1 MRLLRGAGLVP
12 QRFLGICMSTAAYA
26 LDGQPCT
33 REAFYAAA
41 CNPQRH
47 IVVQACAGA
56 GKTWMLVSRIVRAL
70 LEGAQPQEIL
80 AITFTKKAAG
90 EMRERLQ
97 EWLLEFSKASDE
109 QLALELQIRGI
120 SSEIAKKS
128 KPNMREVLSNL
139 YQQSLANPRSVQIRT
154 FHSWFAALLRHAP
167 LATLQTLGLP
177 PVYELL
183 EDDTL
188 AIEALWPRFYALQQT
203 DAALHRTYRE
213 AVADVGRWG
222 VQEALTNALA
232 KRVEFELAD
241 RAGVV
246 ARSIRTVAQVYPEFA
261 ALDDPLALLQANHEA
276 LLAAAKLLSE
286 AKQPSYKAKGVELLD
301 ALAQSRWADVP
312 QCLLTQAGQPRKFN
326 EQLTSQPALA
336 DAQQLCMRVA
346 AAQLQH
352 AAWQHQQR
360 MAQLSRALIAC
371 FADFKRERGWVD
383 MGDLERAAHHVLGSE
398 KISGWV
404 QQRLDAQIRHLLIDE
419 FQDTNPLQWQALQS
433 WLSGY
438 VGAGGGGASNG
449 PSVFIVGDA
458 KQSIYRFRRAEPQVF
473 EAAARFV
480 CEGLGGTLL
489 ACDHTRRNAKGI
501 TRVVNA
507 IMGQAAIEQPYEFR
521 NHTTE
526 SAQTGGVI
534 RLPIVPIAE
543 KPEQTDELLWRDT
556 LNEPRDEIEEHTAD
570 TECQVAARWVVA
582 QIQGGLQGSQIMVL
596 ARKRDRLARMRDALR
611 SLGIE
616 SQISEKI
623 ALCDLPEV
631 QDVVALLDALV
642 SPSNNLALA
651 RALKSPIFGWSDE
664 DLAVLEFAVR
674 EQRDQD
680 SAREQVGMSWVEL
693 LLNQE
698 QTNIILRGLEGDLIK
713 KTAQSLRQMQLWLA
727 QLPPHDALSRI
738 YEQHDVVARCMQAAP
753 AHLRSRVQLSLQ
765 ALLHAALQL
774 SSGRFL
780 TPHALVREL
789 KKPQLKAPQTAGAE
803 QAVRLMTIHGA
814 KGLEAH
820 TVLLLDTCTP
830 PAKSALLDVLV
841 DWPGEKSA
849 PQTFA
854 FLRSEGAAPACVSAA
869 LAHEQAQRAREEIN
883 ALYVAM
889 TRAREQLVLS
899 AHEVS
904 RADPGSPWMRFEAL
918 AAREDACAQELEEAW
933 HEDFVA
939 TGIAQAIDAPFFIRK
954 QPQVPVNHALSAPE
968 LIVNTIAE
976 PIDDSAARIGTAMHR
991 LLELHSSSADLA
1003 HIAPSLGRSLQ
1014 LDTAQTNQ
1022 ALQAAQRMLQGE
1034 GAWVWD
1040 AAQIDWQGNEV
1051 ELWHG
1056 EQLLRLDRLVRHRV
1070 SQVWWVI
1077 DYKSAAAPERVQEL
1091 REQLEAYRQA
1101 VQTAYPQNPVKAA
1114 FITAHG
1120 ALIEMEPRA

>member
-1 MRLLRGAGLVP
+1 MSEQAIPERATP
-12 QRFLGICMSTAAYA
+12 QPGISPAAYA
-26 LDGQPCT
+26 LGGQPCT

-41 CNPQRH
+41 CDPQRH

-70 LEGAQPQEIL
+70 LAGAQPQEIL

-97 EWLLEFSKASDE
+97 EWLLAFSKASDE
-109 QLALELQIRGI
+109 ELAHELHIRGI
-120 SSEIAKKS
+120 SSEIGSQANKDL
-128 KPNMREVLSNL
+128 RRLLSNL

-167 LATLQTLGLP
+167 LGTLLLLGLP

-183 EDDTL
+183 EDDSL
-188 AIEALWPRFYALQQT
+188 AIEALWPRFYALLQR
-203 DAALHRTYRE
+203 DEALHRTYRE

-246 ARSIRTVAQVYPEFA
+246 ARSIRTAAQVYPEFA
-261 ALDDPLALLQANHEA
+261 SVDDPLELLPASREV
-276 LLAAAKLLSE
+276 LVAAAKILSE
-286 AKQPSYKAKGVELLD
+286 ATQKSYSAKGVELQD

-312 QCLLTQAGQPRKFN
+312 LCLLTQAGQPRKFN
-326 EQLTSQPALA
+326 DKLTALP
-336 DAQQLCMRVA
+336 DLAQAQALCMQVA

-383 MGDLERAAHHVLGSE
+383 MGDLERAAHHVLGVE
-398 KISGWV
+398 QISGWV

-489 ACDHTRRNAKGI
+489 ACDHTRRNAQGI

-507 IMGQAAIEQPYEFR
+507 IMRQAAAEQPYEFR
-521 NHTTE
+521 SHTTE
-526 SAQTGGVI
+526 SFDEGSVI
-534 RLPIVPIAE
+534 RLPIVPMAE
-543 KPEQTDELLWRDT
+543 KAEQMTELIWRDT
-556 LNEPRDEIEEHTAD
+556 LTTPRDEIEEHTAD
-570 TECQVAARWVVA
+570 TECQVAARWVAA
-582 QIQGGLQGSQIMVL
+582 QITGGMTLGLSGNQIMVL
-596 ARKRDRLARMRDALR
+596 SRKRDRLTRMRDALR
-611 SLGIE
+611 KLGVE

-623 ALCDLPEV
+623 ALCELPEV
-631 QDVVALLDALV
+631 QDVVALLDALI
-642 SPSNNLALA
+642 SPSNDLALA
-651 RALKSPIFGWSDE
+651 RALKSPIFGWRDE
-664 DLAVLEFAVR
+664 DLAAIALAAREHRDQDLVR
-674 EQRDQD
+674 EQQ
-680 SAREQVGMSWVEL
+680 GMSWLDL
-693 LLNQE
+693 LSKIE
-698 QTNIILRGLEGDLIK
+698 QTNMIPPRLNGDLTQ
-713 KTAQSLRQMQLWLA
+713 KTARSLRQMQSWLA

-738 YEQHDVVARCMQAAP
+738 YEQHEVIARCMQAAP
-753 AHLRSRVQLSLQ
+753 ASLRPRVQRSLQ
-765 ALLHAALQL
+765 ALLHAALEVG
-774 SSGRFL
+774 SGRFL

-820 TVLLLDTCTP
+820 TVVMLDTCTP
-830 PAKSALLDVLV
+830 PAKASLLDVLV
-841 DWPGEKSA
+841 DWPGEKRA

-869 LAHEQAQRAREEIN
+869 LGHELVQREREEIN

-889 TRAREQLVLS
+889 TRARQQLVLS

-904 RADPGSPWMRFEAL
+904 RADAGSPWMRFEAL
-918 AAREDACAQELEEAW
+918 AASDAEFARELHEPAI
-933 HEDFVA
+933 EDFALTGA
-939 TGIAQAIDAPFFIRK
+939 TQAHSTSFFIQK
-954 QPQVPVNHALSAPE
+954 QPLVLINTAMNATE
-968 LIVNTIAE
+968 LIVNSIPKATH
-976 PIDDSAARIGTAMHR
+976 DSAARIGIAMHR
-991 LLELHSSSADLA
+991 LLELYNSSTDLA
-1003 HIAPSLGRSLQ
+1003 QIAPSVGHAFQ
-1014 LDTAQTNQ
+1014 LDAAQSSQ
-1022 ALQAAQRMLQGE
+1022 ALQAALRIVQGE
-1034 GAWVWD
+1034 AAWLWD
-1040 AAQIDWQGNEV
+1040 SVQIDWQASEV

-1056 EQLLRLDRLVRHRV
+1056 QQLLRLDRLVRHRA

-1077 DYKSAAAPERVQEL
+1077 DYKSAAAPEHVQAL
-1091 REQLEAYRQA
+1091 CEQLGCYRLAVHAANPQA
-1101 VQTAYPQNPVKAA
+1101 QVKAA
-1114 FITAHG
+1114 FITAQG
-1120 ALIEMEPRA
+1120 RMVEI